1 MLVAQHNFDML
12 VKDGGAVRNVPACLS
27 VFKIGGDGKL
37 EYVRKYRCRCRQ
49 QPNVLDGNGS
59 GCCLRPLADA

>member
-12 VKDGGAVRNVPACLS
+12 GKDGGAVRNVPACLS

-37 EYVRKYRCRCRQ
+37 EYLRKYD
-49 QPNVLDGNGS
+49 VDVGS
-59 GCCLRPLADA
+59 NLMFWMGMVQAAA

>member
-1 MLVAQHNFDML
+1 ML

-37 EYVRKYRCRCRQ
+37 EYLRKYD
-49 QPNVLDGNGS
+49 VDVGS
-59 GCCLRPLADA
+59 NLMFWMGMVQAAA